1 MAPSD
6 TSVSLKVMY
15 SMEKSTIRN
24 ILISF
29 TFICVFL
36 IIIGCE
42 QKTSDKISY
51 KIKDSNRKHFIIVS
65 DLHLYSPFA
74 INIDIKNIPK
84 GENTILLGDI
94 YEVVWAKHEEIENV
108 ERKVRLLREEVG
120 DRYIRGNH
128 EGNAFR
134 SLRIKDENSVKIE
147 YGDKTVLLSEL
158 DFASRSVRNQSVLF
172 VHGHKGIDPDYDAEK
187 IHKLEQ
193 KKGGRG
199 LFFQLIIPIGAW
211 FRDIKTNIPSDQ
223 EIKNAIRLA
232 TSFNCQIIV
241 FGHKHIDSLFDQTF
255 KDEHSGKTIRVIS
268 VPRGITHLE
277 L

>member
-1 MAPSD
+1 
-6 TSVSLKVMY
+6 MY
-15 SMEKSTIRN
+15 RMEKSKIRN
-24 ILISF
+24 ILLLL
-29 TFICVFL
+29 TFLCVFL
-36 IIIGCE
+36 LIIGCE

-51 KIKDSNRKHFIIVS
+51 DVKDSNKKHFIIVS
-65 DLHLYSPFA
+65 DLHLHSPFA
-74 INIDIKNIPK
+74 TNIEIENIPK
-84 GENTILLGDI
+84 GKNTIFLGDI
-94 YEVVWAKHEEIENV
+94 YDVVWAKHEELENV
-108 ERKVRLLREEVG
+108 ERKVKLLREEVG
-120 DRYIRGNH
+120 NRYICGNH

-134 SLRIKDENSVKIE
+134 SLQINDENTVKIE

-158 DFASRSVRNQSVLF
+158 DFAIRSVRNQSVLF
-172 VHGHKGIDPDYDAEK
+172 VHGHKGIDPDYDVEK
-187 IHKLEQ
+187 IHRLEQ
-193 KKGGRG
+193 MKGGRG

-211 FRDIKTNIPSDQ
+211 FRDIKTNIPSEQ

-255 KDEHSGKTIRVIS
+255 KDDHTGETIRIIS